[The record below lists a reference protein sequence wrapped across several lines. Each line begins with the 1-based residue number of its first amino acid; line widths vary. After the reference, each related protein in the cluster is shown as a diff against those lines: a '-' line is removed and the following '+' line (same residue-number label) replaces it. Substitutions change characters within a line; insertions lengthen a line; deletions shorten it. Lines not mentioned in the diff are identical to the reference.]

1 MDVRSAIRCLAVTLL
16 VTPPSPQQ
24 QHSKS
29 LKIYW
34 IDVEGGAATLVVT
47 PAGESVLIDA
57 GYPDQRGAPRIRQV
71 ATEIAGLTRIDHLI
85 VTHFHI
91 DHFGG
96 AAELSRLMP
105 IGRVYDNGLPSPPPS
120 EMDAPLFQAYTD
132 ALKDLRTTLKAG
144 DHIPLAQN
152 GSAVPLTMKL
162 LGTRQTFVRPE
173 AGAPKNAG
181 CAGMIVQPADTTDN
195 ANSTAWMLEFGRFRF
210 FDGGDLTWNIE
221 AKLVCPVN
229 LAGKVDVYQVDHHGL
244 DVSNN
249 PVLIRS
255 MAPTVT
261 VMNNAARKGTEPQ
274 TMATLRRVASI
285 RAMYQVHKN
294 TRQGKEDN
302 TAEEYIANP
311 QEPCSAQYL
320 KLSVDPSGS
329 RYTMTIPA
337 SGHSRTYPTR

>member
-34 IDVEGGAATLVVT
+34 IDVEGGAAALVVT

-57 GYPDQRGAPRIRQV
+57 GYPDERGAPRTFRRLRSTLLAATACASGLV
-71 ATEIAGLTRIDHLI
+71 AAGEVRAQDNSVTEVI

-181 CAGMIVQPADTTDN
+181 CAGMIVQPAQP
-195 ANSTAWMLEFGRFRF
+195 AQPGQPGVRPP
-210 FDGGDLTWNIE
+210 GGN
-221 AKLVCPVN
+221 
-229 LAGKVDVYQVDHHGL
+229 
-244 DVSNN
+244 
-249 PVLIRS
+249 
-255 MAPTVT
+255 
-261 VMNNAARKGTEPQ
+261 
-274 TMATLRRVASI
+274 
-285 RAMYQVHKN
+285 
-294 TRQGKEDN
+294 
-302 TAEEYIANP
+302 
-311 QEPCSAQYL
+311 
-320 KLSVDPSGS
+320 
-329 RYTMTIPA
+329 
-337 SGHSRTYPTR
+337 